1 MEMAQ
6 RELGLAGEAM
16 VGASGRGPVGG
27 NASGGETRSCQS
39 VSEPKAFTGRGG
51 GDGGVDAPPTEE
63 RRLLAALD
71 RAHRAQR
78 QLVEQ
83 TKRVAGRRFYLAL
96 HKRDSGARFVRWRD
110 TGREGSNVPWYEV
123 PEFIKREPASLHDW
137 YRRINE
143 HALRLN
149 DEEQLRRTEL
159 TLFARRQAR
168 LRGDDSLEPSGA
180 RRRGGGDAGNRR

>member
-6 RELGLAGEAM
+6 RVFGFVGEAM

-27 NASGGETRSCQS
+27 KAFGGETRGCQS

-51 GDGGVDAPPTEE
+51 GDGGVDASPTEE

-71 RAHRAQR
+71 RVHRAQR

-96 HKRDSGARFVRWRD
+96 HKRDSGAHFVRWRD

-123 PEFIKREPASLHDW
+123 PAFIAREPASLHDW
-137 YRRINE
+137 YRRINA
-143 HALRLN
+143 HALMLN
-149 DEEQLRRTEL
+149 DEEQLRRMEL

-168 LRGDDSLEPSGA
+168 LCGDDSLESPGA
-180 RRRGGGDAGNRR
+180 RRRGGGDAGDGR

>member
-51 GDGGVDAPPTEE
+51 AGNGAEAPTAEE

-71 RAHRAQR
+71 RVHRAQR

-83 TKRVAGRRFYLAL
+83 TKQVVGRRFYLAL

-110 TGREGSNVPWYEV
+110 TGCEGSNVPWYEV
-123 PEFIKREPASLHDW
+123 PSFIAREPASLHDW
-137 YRRINE
+137 YRRINA
-143 HALRLN
+143 HALMLN
-149 DEEQLRRTEL
+149 DEEQLRRMEL
-159 TLFARRQAR
+159 MLYARRQAR
-168 LRGDDSLEPSGA
+168 LRGDDSLEPPGA
-180 RRRGGGDAGNRR
+180 RRRGGGDAGDLR